1 MLSIEL
7 DFSSTFPTSP
17 YRKPGTVKRD
27 SQQLDDAEQA
37 EDGQDVV
44 RLRSAL
50 AQDAAGLA
58 TVFVS
63 AWRHAYHGVVSEDR
77 LDGLDEHEIASWLE
91 TLIGEGSS
99 TMTVAESANHELLG
113 FCRHG
118 REPEDARMGHVF
130 SLYVRPSSSGRGLGR
145 RLLAHALED
154 LALRQLDPV
163 TIWVFEKNAPARR
176 LYAGFGFVPDGA
188 RRVETEYG
196 AEEIRLRLPPPSTS

>member
-1 MLSIEL
+1 MQ
-7 DFSSTFPTSP
+7 
-17 YRKPGTVKRD
+17 RD
-27 SQQLDDAEQA
+27 NQHLDDLGRPEH
-37 EDGQDVV
+37 GQDNV
-44 RLRSAL
+44 RVRTGL

-77 LDGLDEHEIASWLE
+77 LDGLDENEIASWLE

-99 TMTVAESANHELLG
+99 TMTVAESEDHELLG

-118 REPEDARMGHVF
+118 QDPDDARMGHVF

-145 RLLAHALED
+145 RLLAHALEE
-154 LALRQLDPV
+154 LALGQLVPV

-176 LYAGFGFVPDGA
+176 LYADFGFVPDGA
-188 RRVETEYG
+188 RRVEPEYG
-196 AEEIRLRLPPPSTS
+196 AEEIRLRLVPKSPS